1 MAGTIARI
9 LWFLVVGWWLGP
21 IWAITGL
28 LLMATVIGA
37 PLGAW
42 FLATT
47 GYATAL
53 APQRGVN
60 IDIDNSVGGD

>member
-1 MAGTIARI
+1 M
-9 LWFLVVGWWLGP
+9 V
-21 IWAITGL
+21 
-28 LLMATVIGA
+28 TVIGA

-53 APQRGVN
+53 APDRGINVTVN
-60 IDIDNSVGGD
+60 N

>member
-1 MAGTIARI
+1 MAGTIARL
-9 LWFLVVGWWLGP
+9 LWFLVIGWWLGP
-21 IWAITGL
+21 IWAIIGL
-28 LLMATVIGA
+28 LLMVTVIGA

-53 APQRGVN
+53 APDRGINVTVN
-60 IDIDNSVGGD
+60 N